1 MFAFVSLHVKYNFC
15 YANAQ
20 FPIASSLPCI
30 VLPRHERFE
39 KTAGDTDRSGAGAAD
54 LCARAKRRET
64 VRAGTAGFAGETGEG
79 NPRASGVRLRCGRS
93 GRRRHY
99 AREPGSVL
107 PVADRAADAAGCF
120 EARLERGGA
129 WRTIA
134 GAGFAGA
141 RWRAGNCA

>member
-1 MFAFVSLHVKYNFC
+1 MFAFVSLYVKYNFC

-20 FPIASSLPCI
+20 FPIASSLPMYNSAA
-30 VLPRHERFE
+30 HERFE
-39 KTAGDTDRSGAGAAD
+39 TAAGDTDRSEAGAAD
-54 LCARAKRRET
+54 LCARAKRRKA
-64 VRAGTAGFAGETGEG
+64 VRAGAAGFAGETGEG

-93 GRRRHY
+93 GRRRHH

-107 PVADRAADAAGCF
+107 PVADRAADAAGYF

-129 WRTIA
+129 WRAIA